1 MIMDRSQPLPE
12 GSQQGLARW
21 WLSWTLGT
29 VCFLT
34 SVYYLIFHLLIGI
47 PLRFLSLPA
56 AIRLA
61 TAALIGPLFFEARKR
76 SKSSNGQKYGMF
88 YGCFALYTL
97 CGLLCWAYLG
107 IRASVIPRED
117 APVVYTIVC
126 FVSLGGPLGSYFL
139 KKFTVP
145 KSS

>member
-1 MIMDRSQPLPE
+1 
-12 GSQQGLARW
+12 
-21 WLSWTLGT
+21 
-29 VCFLT
+29 V
-34 SVYYLIFHLLIGI
+34 
-47 PLRFLSLPA
+47 PA
-56 AIRLA
+56 AIQLA

-76 SKSSNGQKYGMF
+76 FKSSNGQKYGMF
-88 YGCFALYTL
+88 YGCFALYAF
-97 CGLLCWAYLG
+97 CGLFCWAYLG
-107 IRASVIPRED
+107 IRASVIPRDD